1 MDVICGLMDADILE
15 SIFRTKSKDSEFIIG
30 VMVNRLKDI
39 GIKTSYTEELTSYE
53 KMDKPVLEN
62 GIMGKGLYENRGSQE
77 DYTRTRLSTNSS
89 NLSIASLIIDK
100 HSSKDCS

>member
-1 MDVICGLMDADILE
+1 MEAYGKQISLNYKKYYAKKLHPN
-15 SIFRTKSKDSEFIIG
+15 II
-30 VMVNRLKDI
+30 
-39 GIKTSYTEELTSYE
+39 
-53 KMDKPVLEN
+53 
-62 GIMGKGLYENRGSQE
+62 GIMGKVLYENRGSQE

>member
-1 MDVICGLMDADILE
+1 MEAYGKQISLNYKKYHGKKLHPN
-15 SIFRTKSKDSEFIIG
+15 II
-30 VMVNRLKDI
+30 
-39 GIKTSYTEELTSYE
+39 
-53 KMDKPVLEN
+53 